1 MIYLVRHAHAG
12 HRTTAP
18 GDEHRQL
25 SAKGRREALTLSR
38 WLVPGAGGEI
48 YSSPYRRCVATVEL
62 LAAPRDAEIIISE
75 ALEEGAATEPLLEL
89 LTTVP
94 DESVL
99 CTHGDMLRKVI
110 AALEQQGTVRHRRAA
125 WEKGTVW
132 ALARDGT
139 QFPHAVAIAPKASEK
154 QQRLEELRSLSR
166 QLAA

>member
-12 HRTTAP
+12 HRTSAP

-48 YSSPYRRCVATVEL
+48 LSSPYRRCVATVEL
-62 LAAPRDAEIIISE
+62 LAAPRGGEVIVAG
-75 ALEEGAATEPLLEL
+75 ALEEGAPVEPLLEL
-89 LTTVP
+89 LAEVP

-99 CTHGDMLRKVI
+99 CTHGDMLRKAV
-110 AALEQQGTVRHRRAA
+110 AALEQQGTVRHGRAA
-125 WEKGTVW
+125 WEKGSVW
-132 ALARDGT
+132 ALARE
-139 QFPHAVAIAPKASEK
+139 QARFVHAVAIPPKAANKE
-154 QQRLEELRSLSR
+154 QRLEELRSLSR